1 MGLTNRV
8 AQSKELALTS
18 NWKGLA
24 MRTLILRTSITIA
37 MLLLVLNASSFA
49 GDQPKTTTMK
59 GKVFRSDT
67 KQPIANAHIILLD
80 EKKSDKKDNSIDT
93 KTDEQGNYSF
103 PNVAAGT
110 YTVSIR
116 AWYPTQDDAPCQ
128 LLAAK
133 TADKNSAVV
142 VAADKDKFVQQ
153 VFIKGFSVKAGK
165 EIVKD
170 FDFMCKS
177 LFEK

>member
-1 MGLTNRV
+1 
-8 AQSKELALTS
+8 
-18 NWKGLA
+18 

-37 MLLLVLNASSFA
+37 MLLLVLNASSLA
-49 GDQPKTTTMK
+49 GNQPKTSTMK

-67 KQPIANAHIILLD
+67 NQPIANAHIILLD
-80 EKKSDKKDNSIDT
+80 EKKSDKKDHSIDT

-103 PNVAAGT
+103 PNVAAGA

-116 AWYPTQDDAPCQ
+116 AWYPTQEDAPCQ

-177 LFEK
+177 LFAK

>member
-1 MGLTNRV
+1 
-8 AQSKELALTS
+8 
-18 NWKGLA
+18 
-24 MRTLILRTSITIA
+24 MRTLILRTSIIIVTV
-37 MLLLVLNASSFA
+37 LVVLSVSSFA
-49 GDQPKTTTMK
+49 GDQPKTSNMK

-67 KQPIANAHIILLD
+67 NEPIANAHIILLD

-116 AWYPTQDDAPCQ
+116 AWYPKQEDAPCQ
-128 LLAAK
+128 LLAGK
-133 TADKNSAVV
+133 TADKNSAVFV
-142 VAADKDKFVQQ
+142 GADKDKFVQQ
-153 VFIKGFSVKAGK
+153 VFIKGFSIKAGK

-170 FDFMCKS
+170 FDFMCKG
-177 LFEK
+177 LFAK